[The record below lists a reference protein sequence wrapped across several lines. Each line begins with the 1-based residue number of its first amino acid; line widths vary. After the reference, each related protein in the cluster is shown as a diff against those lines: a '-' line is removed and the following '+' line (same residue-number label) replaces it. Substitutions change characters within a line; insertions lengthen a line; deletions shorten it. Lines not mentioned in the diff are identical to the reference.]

1 MAQQATLAGVQIHFK
16 HHVSNI
22 QQSSPTGAKVLTMKV
37 KNDDGSVTE
46 CTATSRWLILNLA
59 MRPTLT
65 LLRESELPP
74 HQSSSPASSW
84 EETWRNL
91 LACHTN
97 YAVKLYLCYPRAWWI
112 ENLGREEGD
121 FSYGSLGSKTTPHLA
136 GRYHDGPVVCPEG
149 QQSTAADRCDGCLLV
164 HYTSFQDFDQ
174 SGAYYRQFQAD
185 REEPVTIITNA
196 TVEGAVFLSDVHDS
210 TMSVNGH
217 TSLAGTID
225 PPTEAVLA
233 TWNMTSPGFGS
244 GMHSWIDNTKQPA
257 ASKAL
262 EQFGIYLTNE
272 AWYEN
277 GSGRWAEYALS
288 LAENFLTNHFGLLD
302 YNDASLPT
310 CSNGG
315 LNLALCPG
323 GCAADADCNLC
334 AGETCDITSGSCL
347 AGTPVVCADTF
358 CNPQI
363 CIDGSCQAGS
373 DPCSSQLG
381 CDEVNERCI
390 ECDVA
395 EDCDD
400 GAFCNGPEICVGGSC
415 QAGSDPCPGAGCD
428 EAGDVCVTCAPV
440 GADCNDNA
448 DCCGNKCKGPTNGK
462 TCK

>member
-1 MAQQATLAGVQIHFK
+1 MAQQATLAGVQIHFN

-22 QQSSPTGAKVLTMKV
+22 QQSSPTGLKILTMKV

-46 CTATSRWLILNLA
+46 CTATITNELILNLP
-59 MRPTLT
+59 MRPTLS

-112 ENLGREEGD
+112 ENLGREEGS
-121 FSYGSLGSKTTPHLA
+121 FSYGSLESKTTPHLA

-164 HYTSFQDFDQ
+164 HYTSFQDFDE

-185 REEPVTIITNA
+185 REEPVTIITNE
-196 TVEGAVFLSDVHDS
+196 TVEGAIFLSDVHDS

-225 PPTEAVLA
+225 PPPQAVLA
-233 TWNMTSPGFGS
+233 TWNMASPGFGS
-244 GMHSWIDNTKQPA
+244 GMHSWNDNTKQPA

-272 AWYEN
+272 AWYQN
-277 GSGRWAEYALS
+277 TNTGRWAEYALS
-288 LAENFLTNHFGLLD
+288 LAEDFLTHVDFGLSA

-310 CSNGG
+310 CSNGVLDSE
-315 LNLALCPG
+315 LNEVGIDCGGVCPPCPAG
-323 GCAADADCNLC
+323 TTQPPTGSPTLSLPPTTTVVPTKSPTTSPTSSPTTRPMPFIGCGDGTCGDGESCDGRSATVDCPADCNGVTGGKPSGRYC
-334 AGETCDITSGSCL
+334 CVEGSCF
-347 AGTPVVCADTF
+347 GNGC
-358 CNPQI
+358 PQ
-363 CIDGSCQAGS
+363 
-373 DPCSSQLG
+373 
-381 CDEVNERCI
+381 N
-390 ECDVA
+390 
-395 EDCDD
+395 
-400 GAFCNGPEICVGGSC
+400 
-415 QAGSDPCPGAGCD
+415 
-428 EAGDVCVTCAPV
+428 
-440 GADCNDNA
+440 
-448 DCCGNKCKGPTNGK
+448 CK
-462 TCK
+462 